1 MTPKLIDTYTKI
13 LSFASM
19 QPDADNYINSV
30 LDGEPSP
37 VLVNGKRL
45 AMPTELHLR
54 NPSDEKIIFHPLCED
69 LIRGIGPTTERL
81 RHAINVKL
89 NFSIAVLAQ
98 YILMVA
104 ASPEMQVGLSPKQTQ
119 ALSDLSEAD
128 DECLKH
134 FNQIV
139 IASAKANQD
148 RAFVN
153 IFLKSGGEVKGV
165 KARRSG
171 NVVFP
176 ILRELGNE
184 KPYGIKIRPKDF
196 QIFRNLMKAIFPF
209 IEKEGAY
216 TECSSSN
223 VAPFIE
229 ALMAAAKGLAL
240 AINEL
245 TLEFKDQI
253 SDYESIMFDMGFV
266 DVFKDLSLITN
277 DIRSVPPQEGNIGK
291 SPTDIAQQASGINP
305 TAMSPTVPNKEIT
318 LPWNTGTQQPTQQQ
332 VLQQQ
337 VQQPVVQPQQQMP
350 VVQQPMQPAQP
361 QQTGPRTIDFNQLK
375 QNQPWLNMMPNP
387 LQNQIAESQLK
398 ALQAQGMTP
407 EMMQYFMT
415 VMQQQRASQN
425 PVPGW
430 AMQNQNINPNM
441 MNHQQMQNLFQQF
454 AQAMGGMQQPQQ
466 GMPMM
471 GQPMVGQPMMGQPMM
486 GQMPMGGMFQGRI

>member
-1 MTPKLIDTYTKI
+1 MTPKLLDTYTKI
-13 LSFASM
+13 LAFASM
-19 QPDADNYINSV
+19 VPDADNYINSV

-54 NPSDEKIIFHPLCED
+54 NPSEEKIIFHPLCED
-69 LIRGIGPTTERL
+69 LVRGIGPTTERL

-98 YILMVA
+98 YVLMVA

-119 ALSDLSEAD
+119 ALADLTEAD

-153 IFLKSGGEVKGV
+153 IFLKSGGEVNGI

-176 ILRELGNE
+176 ILRELNSE

-223 VAPFIE
+223 IAPFME
-229 ALMAAAKGLAL
+229 ALVSAAKGLAV

-253 SDYESIMFDMGFV
+253 SDHESIMFDMGFV

-277 DIRSVPPQEGNIGK
+277 DIRSVPAQEGNIGK

-305 TAMSPTVPNKEIT
+305 TTASPVISSKEIS
-318 LPWNTGTQQPTQQQ
+318 LPWNTGAQQPTQQQ
-332 VLQQQ
+332 ILQQQ
-337 VQQPVVQPQQQMP
+337 VQQPAIQPQPTMPVQQPQQQS
-350 VVQQPMQPAQP
+350 
-361 QQTGPRTIDFNQLK
+361 GPRTIDFNQLK

-441 MNHQQMQNLFQQF
+441 MNQQQVQGLFQQF
-454 AQAMGGMQQPQQ
+454 TQAMGWMQQPQQ
-466 GMPMM
+466 GMLAGVPMF
-471 GQPMVGQPMMGQPMM
+471 GQPMM
-486 GQMPMGGMFQGRI
+486 GQMPMGGMFQNCI